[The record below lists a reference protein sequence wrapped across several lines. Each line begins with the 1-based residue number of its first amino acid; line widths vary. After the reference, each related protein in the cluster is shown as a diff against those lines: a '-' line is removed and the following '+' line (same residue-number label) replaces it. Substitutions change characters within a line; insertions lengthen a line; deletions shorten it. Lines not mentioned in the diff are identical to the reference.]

1 MDTLGPPREV
11 HASASPA
18 ASSFAERLLLLML
31 ASHDTAGVA
40 ASRRIVVGLVILC
53 AFLAWVIPPAFVASP
68 DWILVLTVNRA
79 TSSGCPTNSMCFAV
93 ELRNRGPWPVVIEI
107 VQLQF
112 YPSMIGP
119 SVNVKWVGPGPGKNL
134 VLLPFAANA
143 YTFSL
148 GLLGGLGG
156 PEVIYAILKANIV
169 LLYVSRDVV
178 LHSGKR

>member
-1 MDTLGPPREV
+1 M
-11 HASASPA
+11 
-18 ASSFAERLLLLML
+18 SSLSERLLLLLL
-31 ASHDTAGVA
+31 ACHDAAGVA
-40 ASRRIVVGLVILC
+40 ASRRIVVGLIILC
-53 AFLAWVIPPAFVASP
+53 AFLAWAMPPAFIESP

-79 TSSGCPTNSMCFAV
+79 TNSGCPTNSACFSV

-107 VQLQF
+107 VELQF

-119 SVNVKWVGPGPGKNL
+119 SVDVKWIGPGPGKNL
-134 VLLPFAANA
+134 RLLPFTGNT

-156 PEVIYAILKANIV
+156 PQGIYAILKANIV
-169 LLYVSRDVV
+169 LLYMSRYVV

>member
-1 MDTLGPPREV
+1 
-11 HASASPA
+11 
-18 ASSFAERLLLLML
+18 ML
-31 ASHDTAGVA
+31 ACHDTSGA
-40 ASRRIVVGLVILC
+40 ATSRRIVVGLIILC
-53 AFLAWVIPPAFVASP
+53 AFLAWAIPPAFIASP

-79 TSSGCPTNSMCFAV
+79 TNNSCPTNSACFTV
-93 ELRNRGPWPVVIEI
+93 ELGNRGPWPVAIEI
-107 VQLQF
+107 VELQF

-119 SVNVKWVGPGPGKNL
+119 SVNVKWIGPGPGKNL
-134 VLLPFAANA
+134 VLWPFTANT

>member
-1 MDTLGPPREV
+1 V
-11 HASASPA
+11 HVNASPVT
-18 ASSFAERLLLLML
+18 SSVAERLLLLLL
-31 ASHDTAGVA
+31 ACHGAAGVA
-40 ASRRIVVGLVILC
+40 ASRRIVVGLIILC
-53 AFLAWVIPPAFVASP
+53 AFLAWAIPPAFESP
-68 DWILVLTVNRA
+68 DWILVLTVKPA
-79 TSSGCPTNSMCFAV
+79 TNSGCPTGSACFTL
-93 ELRNRGPWPVVIEI
+93 ELRNRGPWPTVIEI
-107 VQLQF
+107 VELQF

-134 VLLPFAANA
+134 VLLPFTGNT

-148 GLLGGLGG
+148 GLLSGLAG

>member
-1 MDTLGPPREV
+1 
-11 HASASPA
+11 
-18 ASSFAERLLLLML
+18 ML
-31 ASHDTAGVA
+31 ACHDAVGVA
-40 ASRRIVVGLVILC
+40 ASRRIVVGLIILC
-53 AFLAWVIPPAFVASP
+53 AFLAWAIFPAFIASP

-79 TSSGCPTNSMCFAV
+79 TNGCPTNSACFTV
-93 ELRNRGPWPVVIEI
+93 ELRNRGPWPVLIEM
-107 VQLQF
+107 VELQL

-119 SVNVKWVGPGPGKNL
+119 SVNVNWIGSGPGKSL
-134 VLLPFAANA
+134 VLLPFTGNA

-156 PEVIYAILKANIV
+156 PERIYAILKANIV

>member
-1 MDTLGPPREV
+1 
-11 HASASPA
+11 
-18 ASSFAERLLLLML
+18 ML
-31 ASHDTAGVA
+31 ASHDAAGVA
-40 ASRRIVVGLVILC
+40 TSRRIVVGLIILC
-53 AFLAWVIPPAFVASP
+53 AFLAWAIPPAFIASP

-79 TSSGCPTNSMCFAV
+79 TNSSCPANSACFTV

-107 VQLQF
+107 VELQF

-119 SVNVKWVGPGPGKNL
+119 SVNVNWIGSGPRKSL
-134 VLLPFAANA
+134 VLLPFTGNT

-156 PEVIYAILKANIV
+156 PERIYAILKANIV